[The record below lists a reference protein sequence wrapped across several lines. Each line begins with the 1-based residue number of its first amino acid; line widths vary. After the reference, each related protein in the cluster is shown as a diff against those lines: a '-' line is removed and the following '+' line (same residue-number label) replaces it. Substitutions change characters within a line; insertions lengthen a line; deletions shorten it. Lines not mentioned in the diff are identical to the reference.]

1 MREKVI
7 KAMAPQ
13 KNNAVFRMSA
23 TAPKMQEPHD
33 VNAKLV
39 QTLQSGVHA

>member
-1 MREKVI
+1 MREKVM

-23 TAPKMQEPHD
+23 TASKMQEPHD
-33 VNAKLV
+33 VKMPNNYRLC
-39 QTLQSGVHA
+39 

>member
-1 MREKVI
+1 M

-23 TAPKMQEPHD
+23 TASKMQEPHD
-33 VNAKLV
+33 VKMPN
-39 QTLQSGVHA
+39 